1 MRLNP
6 DQFLP
11 LLQPTVQ
18 LILEGYSNSRVS
30 SYVYCGSVIIGEY
43 GLYNEFVFLPDSLL
57 LVVRISFIKSFRY
70 SVKQHS
76 LSYLPISLFT
86 LRILTLSKISMICV
100 VEL

>member
-1 MRLNP
+1 MCRFFKYFMRLNR

-43 GLYNEFVFLPDSLL
+43 GLYTEFVF
-57 LVVRISFIKSFRY
+57 
-70 SVKQHS
+70 
-76 LSYLPISLFT
+76 
-86 LRILTLSKISMICV
+86 
-100 VEL
+100 